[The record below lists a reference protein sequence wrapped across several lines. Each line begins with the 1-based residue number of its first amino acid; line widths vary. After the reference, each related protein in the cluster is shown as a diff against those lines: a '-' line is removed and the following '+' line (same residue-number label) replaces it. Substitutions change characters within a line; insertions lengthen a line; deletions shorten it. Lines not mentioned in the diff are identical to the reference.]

1 MPYILLQ
8 VASPIPAF
16 EHSVDNAVSDI
27 DDSNLDHTPLP
38 MDTRKRKS
46 RAVKGK
52 DIA

>member
-16 EHSVDNAVSDI
+16 EHSADNTVSDI
-27 DDSNLDHTPLP
+27 DDGNLDHTPLP